1 MPCQRRTP
9 RCPSFTGR
17 SALALVAGLV
27 DLLLLVNAE
36 LAWAAVDEEQ
46 ESTDDGQ
53 DLEEVV
59 LGKVLVGVVLV
70 ESPEVVDQQVEDAQ
84 NDNEQSGAVLGL
96 ESNDNH
102 DAGDAAK
109 RRDNDAPERPLATED
124 KSDEEED
131 QKDTA
136 SQLEVHL
143 AILLV
148 DLGKTCKDLSLANP
162 RIRQDHDQATDD
174 RQVSE
179 EEVEIEDETVAKSL
193 SDDNAHETGD
203 GVVGVLSDDDQS
215 GAREHGNDVDKK
227 EQVGNAGRNV
237 AVVLQV
243 KQLIGPL
250 SDDTESIFEEG
261 NDDQETANGREIGL
275 DRLADGVE
283 RILNLA
289 GIGSNLLEKALTL
302 LRFSSLGSAVGR
314 GATEAVARV
323 ESVGHCCSVE
333 VRFRR
338 KLVSR
343 ADLLTR

>member
-1 MPCQRRTP
+1 
-9 RCPSFTGR
+9 
-17 SALALVAGLV
+17 LVVDLV

-36 LAWAAVDEEQ
+36 LAWAAVDEEK

-84 NDNEQSGAVLGL
+84 NDNEKGGAVLGL

-102 DAGDAAK
+102 DARDATK
-109 RRDNDAPERPLATED
+109 GRDNDAPERPLATED

-131 QKDTA
+131 QEDTA

-143 AILLV
+143 AVLLV
-148 DLGKTCKDLSLANP
+148 DLGKTCKDLSLAHP
-162 RIRQDHDQATDD
+162 RIRQDHDQTTNDGE
-174 RQVSE
+174 VSE
-179 EEVEIEDETVAKSL
+179 EEVEIEDETVTKSL
-193 SDDNAHETGD
+193 SDNNAHETGD
-203 GVVGVLSDDDQS
+203 SVVGVLSDDDQG
-215 GAREHGNDVDKK
+215 GAREHGDDVDKQ
-227 EQVGNAGRNV
+227 EQVGDTGGNV
-237 AVVLQV
+237 TIILQV
-243 KQLIGPL
+243 KQLVRPL

-261 NDDQETANGREIGL
+261 DDDQETANGREIGL

-289 GIGSNLLEKALTL
+289 GIGTNLLEKALAL
-302 LRFSSLGSAVGR
+302 LRISRLGSAVGR

-323 ESVGHCCSVE
+323 ESVGHCCRVD